1 MFYFLLRHVSDQIAT
16 GKLAEALQKETELW
30 SQLLKR
36 CINWINHYSLDDSTG
51 FCGSYPM
58 ESDLSTKY
66 QHLNNWDQVI
76 GWPISVQ
83 WLEVVLEKVLEENL
97 DANG

>member
-1 MFYFLLRHVSDQIAT
+1 MFYFLSRHVSDRIAT

-30 SQLLKR
+30 PQLLKR
-36 CINWINHYSLDDSTG
+36 WMAPCINWINHYSLDDSTG

-58 ESDLSTKY
+58 DSDLSTKY

-76 GWPISVQ
+76 G
-83 WLEVVLEKVLEENL
+83 
-97 DANG
+97 